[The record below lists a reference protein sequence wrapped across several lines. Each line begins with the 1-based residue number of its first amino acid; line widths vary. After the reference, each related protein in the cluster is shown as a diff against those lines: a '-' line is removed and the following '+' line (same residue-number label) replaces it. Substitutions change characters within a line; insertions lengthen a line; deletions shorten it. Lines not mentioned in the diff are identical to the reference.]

1 MKVCFVVALAAVA
14 MPALAQQDSN
24 PYNGTWKAEYTTRS
38 GAARVGKVVIA
49 DRTGT
54 WDMAVQRGSNPCA
67 GRAYPIAV
75 TVASESSLSFE
86 ISRAKT
92 LTGCKDGS
100 ATLRRVDDKTLEGE
114 FDDFKLRLVRQ

>member
-1 MKVCFVVALAAVA
+1 
-14 MPALAQQDSN
+14 
-24 PYNGTWKAEYTTRS
+24 
-38 GAARVGKVVIA
+38 
-49 DRTGT
+49 
-54 WDMAVQRGSNPCA
+54 MAVQRSTNPCT

-75 TVASESSLSFE
+75 QVASATELKFE

-92 LTGCKDGS
+92 LAGCKDGT

>member
-1 MKVCFVVALAAVA
+1 MRTWFPFALAAL
-14 MPALAQQDSN
+14 ALAAQAQEPN

-38 GAARVGKVVIA
+38 GASREGKVVIS

-54 WDMAVQRGSNPCA
+54 WDMAVQRSNNPCT

-75 TVASESSLSFE
+75 IVANASELSFE

-92 LTGCKDGS
+92 LVGCKDGT
-100 ATLRRVDDKTLEGE
+100 ATLKRVDDKTLEGE